1 MKKLGLFTTT
11 LIAASMLALFGCN
24 DSAKETTTVAQATPL
39 KNAVMK
45 VAFNQPAN
53 HPEFIALEKFSDKLS
68 EATKGN
74 FYFEIFPNELLG
86 SQQNSI
92 ELVQNGTIPFSIVA
106 GSLLENWNEEFKVF
120 SLPYVFKDFKHL
132 KSIVTNKDIV
142 GDLYKSLEQQN
153 ITVLCAFYTGSR
165 SIYTKK
171 GIQIL
176 TPNDLKG
183 LKLRT
188 IQSESM
194 VNMFKA
200 TGVKAIPMN
209 QGDVYS
215 SLLAG
220 TIDAAENNE
229 VTYLALKLN
238 EVAPIYNNTRHL
250 IMPDFLIVN
259 TNYLNSLPES
269 VRKFFDENINDLIEN
284 EFNLYDESIQKARE
298 EAKEKGVT
306 FVDPNIEE
314 FKVIANKYVE
324 EILQTDSAKKLYE
337 VIQKSYVEEIP
348 TELDK
353 VENSDTTSNEETKM
367 NTETESE
374 VQAES
379 ATTDTD
385 AKDADVKDTKAKEQ

>member
-24 DSAKETTTVAQATPL
+24 DSEKETTLVAQSTPL

-45 VAFNQPAN
+45 VAFNQPEN
-53 HPEFIALEKFSDKLS
+53 HPEFIALENFSDKLS
-68 EATKGN
+68 EVTNGN

-106 GSLLENWNEEFKVF
+106 SSLLENWNEDFKVF

-132 KSIVTNKDIV
+132 KAIVTNKDIV
-142 GDLYKSLEQQN
+142 DDLYKSLEQQN

-165 SIYTKK
+165 SIFTKK
-171 GIQIL
+171 GIKVV
-176 TPNDLKG
+176 TPNDLKD

-188 IQSESM
+188 MQSESM
-194 VNMFKA
+194 LNLFKA

-215 SLLAG
+215 SLVSG
-220 TIDAAENNE
+220 TIQAAENNE

-238 EVAPIYNNTRHL
+238 EVAPVYNFTRHL
-250 IMPDFLIVN
+250 ITPDFLIVN
-259 TNYLNSLPES
+259 TNYYNSLPES
-269 VRKFFDENINDLIEN
+269 VRKFFDENINDLIEK
-284 EFNLYDESIQKARE
+284 EFTLYEDSIQQAIE
-298 EAKEKGVT
+298 ECKEKGVT
-306 FVDPNIEE
+306 FVEPDIDE
-314 FKVIANKYVE
+314 FKVIANDYIKNT
-324 EILQTDSAKKLYE
+324 LQTDSAKDLYN

-348 TELDK
+348 
-353 VENSDTTSNEETKM
+353 
-367 NTETESE
+367 SE
-374 VQAES
+374 VKAPITEES
-379 ATTDTD
+379 TLVEEATN
-385 AKDADVKDTKAKEQ
+385 KEDSLVE